1 VTHGWRKVRV
11 KRVYRI
17 HSVVLG
23 SLLITLLVHVGLA
36 STAAA
41 ATNWSSSGLTG
52 VQASG
57 TYQYTS
63 AGQVSVSGR
72 LYDTA
77 CDNAAAGIQFATTWT
92 SGSTSY
98 RAYSTSGQAC
108 NTSKSFSFS
117 TGCCITKITAREF
130 KFNTFWSQYGPWF
143 TVVP

>member
-1 VTHGWRKVRV
+1 MTHIRRKARVR
-11 KRVYRI
+11 RVYRLSSI
-17 HSVVLG
+17 VLG
-23 SLLITLLVHVGLA
+23 GLLITLMVHVGLA

-63 AGQVSVSGR
+63 AAQVSVSGR

-77 CDNAAAGIQFATTWT
+77 CDNAAAGIQFEITWT
-92 SGSTSY
+92 SGSRSY
-98 RAYSTSGQAC
+98 RAYTTYGQAC
-108 NTSKSFSFS
+108 NTSKSFGFQS
-117 TGCCITKITAREF
+117 GCCMTQIRAREF
-130 KFNTFWSQYGPWF
+130 KFNTLWSQYGPWF